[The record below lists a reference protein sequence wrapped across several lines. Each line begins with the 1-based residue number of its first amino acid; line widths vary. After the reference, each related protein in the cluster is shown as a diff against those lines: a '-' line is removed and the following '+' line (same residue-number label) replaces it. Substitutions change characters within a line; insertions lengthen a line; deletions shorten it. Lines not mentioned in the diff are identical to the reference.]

1 MDKEQQRIGVFGGT
15 FDPVHEGH
23 ISLAQYVVSNKLVQK
38 LLFLPAAQPPHK
50 QIAVAPFVHRVAM
63 LKIALGTETTMPVST
78 LESRRCGPSY
88 TVDSL
93 HALHREY
100 PGCRLVFLMGADSLL
115 EFHQW
120 YRYSEILCLADL
132 IVISRNGIDDRKC
145 TDAIRQLSG
154 NFIPVSNSEST
165 FCQTD
170 GNSTIHYITGFSN
183 SVSSSRIRLQLQAGM
198 RPRGLDEH
206 VFTYIRYHHLYGLQ
220 SCAT

>member
-1 MDKEQQRIGVFGGT
+1 MFGGT

-23 ISLAQYVVSNKLVQK
+23 IRLAGYVLSNKLVQK
-38 LLFLPAAQPPHK
+38 ILFLPAAQPPHK
-50 QIAVAPFVHRVAM
+50 QTTVAPFMHRVAM
-63 LKIALGTETTMPVST
+63 LKIALGAGSTMSVSS

-115 EFHQW
+115 ELHHW

-132 IVISRNGIDDRKC
+132 IVISRNGIGARKC

-154 NFIPVSNSEST
+154 NFMPVSNSRST
-165 FCQTD
+165 FCQAD
-170 GNSTIHYITGFSN
+170 GDSTIHYIAGFS
-183 SVSSSRIRLQLQAGM
+183 SAVSSSKVRMQLRAGV
-198 RPRGLDEH
+198 RPQGLNEH

-220 SCAT
+220 PCAT